1 MNNLFAAKLNY
12 VKGKRPK
19 VRCILCS
26 IGKRSPKVK
35 NLVVYETE
43 GFTIA
48 LNLYPYNV
56 GHLMIF
62 PKRHVIDVRTL
73 KKEEVLEIHRL
84 AKMSLDI
91 LDELY
96 KPSGYN
102 LGYNIGSFSG
112 ASIEHIHL
120 HIVPRYRN
128 ELGFIDI
135 IGGSKIIVEE
145 PSLTKEKLWEAFERR
160 SCEGS

>member
-1 MNNLFAAKLNY
+1 
-12 VKGKRPK
+12 
-19 VRCILCS
+19 
-26 IGKRSPKVK
+26 
-35 NLVVYETE
+35 
-43 GFTIA
+43 
-48 LNLYPYNV
+48 
-56 GHLMIF
+56 MIF
-62 PKRHVIDVRTL
+62 PKRHVVDVREL
-73 KKEEVLEIHRL
+73 KEGEVLEIHRL

-145 PSLTKEKLWEAFERR
+145 PSLTKEKLWEAFGKREYAE
-160 SCEGS
+160 S